1 MNISGHEK
9 AEVLMVLY
17 NRAMPQGMSY
27 RQYTPQQMTLD
38 EARAFLKTY
47 PGLYFDYVKGR
58 VMKVDLASDH
68 VDTGL
73 YNRDNGRDAAEDAWL
88 DHLTAPKKA

>member
-1 MNISGHEK
+1 MNIAGHEK
-9 AEVLMVLY
+9 SEVFMVLY
-17 NRAMPQGMSY
+17 NRAMPQGMGY
-27 RQYTPQQMTLD
+27 RQYTPKQMTLD
-38 EARAFLKTY
+38 EAQAFLKAY

-58 VMKVDLASDH
+58 VMKVNLAGDD
-68 VDTGL
+68 VDTIL